1 MTRQKSEDPV
11 VPEGRRNSPRIAR
24 SERGGKGVPVDQEMW
39 QPELPLA
46 TAENPRGASWVPST
60 AQAARRGPQAVP
72 KASVLDEK
80 TASTAMGKVVGCLD
94 EALDHVARNKGAPGS
109 DGLTIAAVQQ
119 DWSRI
124 RDRLSRSLL
133 ANTYRPGPARRKE
146 LAKPGGGVR
155 LLSIPN
161 VEDRV
166 VQEAMRL
173 VLQPLFEPGFHES
186 SHGFRPKRSC
196 HTALS
201 EARAYVADGFDCVVD
216 IDLSKF
222 FDRVNHQRLLARV
235 SEKVDDG
242 ILMRTLS
249 RVIRSSVVLPDG
261 VLSRTEEGVPQ
272 GGPLSP
278 LLSNIVLDELDREL
292 GRRGHRFTRY
302 ADDVAIFV
310 RSKRAG
316 ERVMESVTR
325 FIEGRM
331 RLMVN
336 TEKSAVRRPDEGNYL
351 GFRLVVTPG
360 GEVEVRLSDRS
371 VRRAIARIKEL
382 TPRNWGGRLTHCV
395 ARLNQ
400 YWDGWFAYF
409 GVVSSSAHRD
419 LQTLDAR
426 ARRRLRAI
434 QLKHWKR
441 KRTIVR
447 KLNRMKYSKK
457 VARNVYGG
465 RRSWWSL
472 SFDGVVSSRL
482 NHAWFGERGFV
493 PLRERLR
500 LRLLPQAAPTQ
511 LSFEWG

>member
-1 MTRQKSEDPV
+1 MR
-11 VPEGRRNSPRIAR
+11 
-24 SERGGKGVPVDQEMW
+24 
-39 QPELPLA
+39 QPELPFA
-46 TAENPRGASWVPST
+46 TAENPKGATRASPT
-60 AQAARRGPQAVP
+60 AQAARRVPQVVP
-72 KASVLDEK
+72 KASVLNEK
-80 TASTAMGKVVGCLD
+80 TSSTAMEKVVGCLD
-94 EALDHVARNKGAPGS
+94 EALVHVARNKGAPGA
-109 DGLTIAAVQQ
+109 DGLTIAAVQR

-146 LAKPGGGVR
+146 IAKPGGGVR
-155 LLSIPN
+155 QLSIPN
-161 VEDRV
+161 VVDRV

-173 VLQPLFEPGFHES
+173 VLQPLFEPEFHAS

-196 HTALS
+196 HTALT
-201 EARAYVADGFDCVVD
+201 EARTHVADGFAYVVD

-235 SEKVDDG
+235 SGKVGDR
-242 ILMRTLS
+242 ILLRTLS
-249 RVIRSSVVLPDG
+249 RVIRSSVVMPDG
-261 VLSRTEEGVPQ
+261 VLTRTEQGVPQ

-316 ERVMESVTR
+316 ERVMQSVTR

-331 RLMVN
+331 RLVVN
-336 TEKSAVRRPDEGNYL
+336 TKKSAVGRPDEGNYL
-351 GFRLVVTPG
+351 GFRLVVTPE

-371 VRRAIARIKEL
+371 VKRAIARLKEL
-382 TPRNWGGRLTHCV
+382 TPRNWGGRLARCV
-395 ARLNQ
+395 ARLNR

-434 QLKHWKR
+434 QLKQWKR

-457 VARNVYGG
+457 VARNVYRG
-465 RRSWWSL
+465 RRGWWSL

-482 NHAWFGERGFV
+482 NHAWFAARGFV

-500 LRLLPQAAPTQ
+500 LRLLPKAAPAQ